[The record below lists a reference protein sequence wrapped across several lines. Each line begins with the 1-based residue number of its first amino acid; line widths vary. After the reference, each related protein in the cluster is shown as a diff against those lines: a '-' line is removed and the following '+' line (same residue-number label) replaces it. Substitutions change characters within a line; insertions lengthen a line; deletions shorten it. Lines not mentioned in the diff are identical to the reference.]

1 MSGGSNMIK
10 PSSIDNLPYLSEEKK
25 NYYKSGLAGLWTQYE
40 NSPKGSPAWQAAE
53 NKIKAASNK
62 LMQEW
67 QNASKGQVGGPR
79 PGSGGGP
86 PAPQQQQQ
94 GLARPPTQG
103 GMSGAPQQ
111 MGGQAPTQP
120 QPLSQ
125 TAQTDLRSVNVA
137 VPASLPQASH
147 AKYKTDW
154 FQRASTIL
162 RARDGWVQ
170 KGKTATQHSTNLK
183 NQGLEVPQNVTAVL
197 EAARRGVND
206 TTLQWNQMKADNEQ
220 KRQTNAAMAAQQ
232 TPQSNGAPPNPY
244 QGNNGGQ
251 AEVKV
256 EPNTS
261 VSPQQPQG
269 TFQQQQ
275 QQPQQTANAQTPNVN
290 MSQTTQTATQPQPP
304 QNFPQQPPPQQ
315 QQQYAPQQQR
325 PQMNQQQSQQQ
336 MQYQQPPAQ
345 PAPNNAQQPQRPQAL
360 TQRDAMEQ
368 AAASYRGQQQQQQNQ
383 MSNNQAQSNAAQQP
397 NGLPFNTPGSM
408 QQQSGTPGSAYPHQ
422 QQSLTG
428 TPTQGTK
435 FPITKNMQLDPRSVG
450 HQPVQAP
457 PSRPT
462 MGNTGMMQQPGLARP
477 PTYTLEGEGD
487 HVLSKRKL
495 DELVRQ
501 VTGTAG
507 SSSSTDSSSASL
519 LAPEVEENIMSLADD
534 FVDDLITAACKLAKL
549 RPGPQNVLEIR
560 DIQIVLERNYGMR
573 VPGYAL
579 EETRTVK
586 KFAPAAGWQSKM
598 QAVQTA
604 KTLGGGK
611 GE

>member
-10 PSSIDNLPYLSEEKK
+10 PSSIDGLPYLSEEKK
-25 NYYKSGLAGLWTQYE
+25 NYYKSGLQGLWTQYE

-67 QNASKGQVGGPR
+67 QNASKGQTGGPR

-137 VPASLPQASH
+137 VPGSLPQASH

-162 RARDGWVQ
+162 RTRDGWVQ

-290 MSQTTQTATQPQPP
+290 MSQTPQTATQPQPP

-336 MQYQQPPAQ
+336 MQYQQPSAQ

-360 TQRDAMEQ
+360 SQQAAMEQ

-408 QQQSGTPGSAYPHQ
+408 QQQSGTPGSAYPHH

-560 DIQIVLERNYGMR
+560 DIQMVLERNYGMR